1 MVNSANKGLCI
12 FGEKDTFCF
21 IVERFEKLK
30 VNQNLVLKVVDGGNH
45 SLELDKEPIKSIK
58 LLKSV
63 ISDIN
68 EF

>member
-1 MVNSANKGLCI
+1 
-12 FGEKDTFCF
+12 
-21 IVERFEKLK
+21 LK
-30 VNQNLVLKVVDGGNH
+30 VNQNLVLKVVDSGNY
-45 SLELDKEPIKSIK
+45 SLELDKEPIKSIE